1 MRRNTLDYIQGKV
14 FKGDMEQPIINDFKL
29 NSLQINEKFN
39 KGNDIGL
46 INFENSLKEGNVF
59 IEMGQNLS

>member
-14 FKGDMEQPIINDFKL
+14 FKGDMEKPIINDIKL
-29 NSLQINEKFN
+29 NSLQINGKFN
-39 KGNDIGL
+39 KGNDIGQ
-46 INFENSLKEGNVF
+46 INFENSLKEGNFF